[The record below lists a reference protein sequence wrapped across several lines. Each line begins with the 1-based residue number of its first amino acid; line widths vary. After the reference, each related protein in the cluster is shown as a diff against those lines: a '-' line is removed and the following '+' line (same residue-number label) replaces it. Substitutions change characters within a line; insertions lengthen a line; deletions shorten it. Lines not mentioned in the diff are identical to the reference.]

1 MAKRITAERLT
12 EILSDEITPILP
24 EQGFRT
30 ERTTIKPNPVCCE
43 CSVPNCRGKARI
55 TSPCRYR
62 QQFEAEE

>member
-30 ERTTIKPNPVCCE
+30 ERITIKPNPVCVDCPE
-43 CSVPNCRGKARI
+43 PRCPGNAKATDSCRRRKL
-55 TSPCRYR
+55 
-62 QQFEAEE
+62 FEQDR